1 MGDSIA
7 QADHSRQHFDR
18 LLDGWV
24 FGGRLFQCL
33 TNDLELSL
41 YSGSRHLI
49 GRIIIEAHPL
59 CEAFNRFNRLD
70 RIKEA
75 LSNRALHERT

>member
-1 MGDSIA
+1 
-7 QADHSRQHFDR
+7 
-18 LLDGWV
+18 
-24 FGGRLFQCL
+24 
-33 TNDLELSL
+33 
-41 YSGSRHLI
+41 
-49 GRIIIEAHPL
+49 L